1 VNQVIATAVLTAAT
15 LLIFRRVRADYLT
28 HGSLTP
34 LSSFLEVLIFFLHG
48 SASYLFL
55 DSQLAHVN
63 TGSAAFVLSIV
74 LIAVG
79 LLAVLVPMSRLGFDT
94 SVGQRVSGLEDSG
107 LYRYTRN
114 PQIVAYL
121 MIVVGY
127 ALLWPSLAGALWSA
141 VYVLIAHVMVRTEEE
156 HLARVYGDDYRRY
169 CERTP
174 RYIGIPRKPPSGDS
188 PMDKR

>member
-1 VNQVIATAVLTAAT
+1 MNQVIATAVLTAAT
-15 LLIFRRVRADYLT
+15 LLIFGRVRADYLT

-107 LYRYTRN
+107 LYRHTRN

>member
-1 VNQVIATAVLTAAT
+1 MNQVIATAVLTAAT

-55 DSQLAHVN
+55 DSQLAHVK

-94 SVGQRVSGLEDSG
+94 SVGQRVSGLKDSG

>member
-15 LLIFRRVRADYLT
+15 LLIFGRVRADYLT

>member
-1 VNQVIATAVLTAAT
+1 MNQVIATAVLTAAT